1 MINKLIC
8 WLRGHIRDYWSD
20 ERCDAEDVMD
30 GLFKPYVCLRCGFKS
45 QTFKWPR
52 FYQEVE

>member
-45 QTFKWPR
+45 QTFKLPM
-52 FYQEVE
+52 FYQEV